1 MSNSE
6 SIDAGRPVAV
16 FLITAHIGLVKLRIV
31 WIKYLEDKSKILDRS
46 SLRTHIQYM
55 VNLTNHRRDTFCS
68 TNMLL
73 ILTI

>member
-46 SLRTHIQYM
+46 SLRTHI
-55 VNLTNHRRDTFCS
+55 
-68 TNMLL
+68 
-73 ILTI
+73 